1 MKSERTLLIYFNLQV
16 QPRLS
21 AAMGGNRKSNSLRS
35 MEEIDSDTCEAIEV
49 DKGHLLLTLSPYLE
63 SIPTS
68 DGHSCD
74 WKANWVGYGRN
85 GGMER
90 LESTNQSQNMIKS
103 SRNSTA
109 ITLPTDYEQDITS
122 GCSGRD
128 PITVESDL
136 GVDRRNRS
144 R

>member
-1 MKSERTLLIYFNLQV
+1 MKSERTLLIYFDLQV

-35 MEEIDSDTCEAIEV
+35 MEEIDSDTCEVIEV
-49 DKGHLLLTLSPYLE
+49 DKVHLLLTLSPYLE
-63 SIPTS
+63 SISTS
-68 DGHSCD
+68 DGYSCD
-74 WKANWVGYGRN
+74 WKANWVGDGRN

-109 ITLPTDYEQDITS
+109 ITLPTDYE
-122 GCSGRD
+122 
-128 PITVESDL
+128 
-136 GVDRRNRS
+136 
-144 R
+144 